1 MARRGIQ
8 IDGMEDWQRWLN
20 SLQNAEVPKTQGRI
34 VRSVGLR
41 ALEHLDDLTPRRTG
55 RLQNSFSFGDRDNVF
70 QLQVGRSPYVF
81 VGTAVPYA
89 QYVNDGFTQRAG
101 QFVPGFWKSGTFHY
115 DPNADDGM
123 VLTGKVIPGAHMFEK
138 TMDALED
145 DIPKILEYEFRRL
158 YSLLF

>member
-1 MARRGIQ
+1 
-8 IDGMEDWQRWLN
+8 MEKWQRWLN
-20 SLQNAEVPKTQGRI
+20 SLPHAEAKKTQSRI
-34 VRSVGLR
+34 LRSAGLR

-55 RLQNSFSFGDRDNVF
+55 RLQNSFSFGDQENVF
-70 QLQVGRSPYVF
+70 QLQVGRQSFVF

-89 QYVNDGFTQRAG
+89 PFVNDGFTQNAG
-101 QFVPGFWKSGTFHY
+101 QFVPGFWKNGTFHY
-115 DPNADDGM
+115 QPGHPEGM

-145 DIPKILEYEFRRL
+145 DMPRILEYEFRRL

>member
-8 IDGMEDWQRWLN
+8 VDGLEDWQRWLN
-20 SLQNAEVPKTQGRI
+20 SLQNSEVPKTQGRI

-55 RLQNSFSFGDRDNVF
+55 RLQNSFSFGDQDNVF
-70 QLQVGRSPYVF
+70 QLQVGRSPFVF